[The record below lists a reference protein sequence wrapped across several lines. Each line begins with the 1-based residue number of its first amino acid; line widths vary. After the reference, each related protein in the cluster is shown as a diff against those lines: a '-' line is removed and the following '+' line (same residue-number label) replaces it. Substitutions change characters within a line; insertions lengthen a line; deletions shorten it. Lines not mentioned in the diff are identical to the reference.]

1 MRAID
6 NWDKGDLDG
15 YLQIYDA
22 GVVLHGYIGV
32 EPGLESVKKVY
43 QGFWTNFPGVQL
55 IIDDDVITQEAKF
68 CCMFTIRGTHK
79 DELMGIL
86 PTDKYV
92 KFTGITILKF
102 KNGKCI
108 ERWSQADFLSML
120 KQLGAIP

>member
-43 QGFWTNFPGVQL
+43 QGFWTNFPGV
-55 IIDDDVITQEAKF
+55 
-68 CCMFTIRGTHK
+68 
-79 DELMGIL
+79 
-86 PTDKYV
+86 
-92 KFTGITILKF
+92 
-102 KNGKCI
+102 
-108 ERWSQADFLSML
+108 
-120 KQLGAIP
+120 